1 MLGSIVAGRG
11 VGTRHDTANDD
22 GDSLDADEGVLQ
34 LVYIGSPENGFIEAG
49 RAVDLLER
57 DRVEFVRTTGRQLAV
72 ERVEGHMRIGVPLP
86 WVSGRHCELRVHGAL
101 AQKSAEVIDLESRN
115 GTRVCGATVDGST
128 HVQVGDVIE
137 VGRSFWMLRHTDTP
151 SDPARNASDGPE
163 ALEAAEL
170 EDLPHPLL
178 PERANMLDRAARSS
192 VPVLLV
198 GPTGGGKRSL
208 AEWMHARS
216 GRPGPFVALD
226 IGSWPDDE
234 VEAKLTSR
242 RGALPELVA
251 SADEGT
257 LCLRGIDHVAQRLQA
272 HVRSLIAE
280 TTHARGKDVRLIA
293 TSTRDLRAAV
303 ASGSFR
309 RELYARLSGFEVR
322 VPALRERLDRLGV
335 LIRSFYRGASG
346 PELHVTTEAF
356 RYALAY
362 DWPYNVRQLHQA
374 LTTAMTIASR
384 EGWVGQPVLAEA
396 LEQQLPGLVASR
408 RDSSAPAH

>member
-1 MLGSIVAGRG
+1 M
-11 VGTRHDTANDD
+11 GTRHDTANDD

-34 LVYIGSPENGFIEAG
+34 LVYIGSPENAFIEAG

-57 DRVEFVRTTGRQLAV
+57 DRVEFVRTTGRELAV
-72 ERVEGHMRIGVPLP
+72 ERVDGRMRIGVPLP
-86 WVSGRHCELRVHGAL
+86 WVSGRHCELRVHGAVG
-101 AQKSAEVIDLESRN
+101 QKSAEVIDLESRN

-128 HVQVGDVIE
+128 HVHVGDVIE
-137 VGRSFWMLRHTDTP
+137 VGRSFWMLRRTDTP
-151 SDPARNASDGPE
+151 SDPARKAPDGSGGSGGSERSHASG
-163 ALEAAEL
+163 ATEL

-242 RGALPELVA
+242 RGALPEIVA

-335 LIRSFYRGASG
+335 LIRAFYRGATG

-408 RDSSAPAH
+408 RDSSPPPTH